1 MTTTHNFPSQL
12 AERDAAHAER
22 VRALEILMN
31 EKEKQMLTTSNLL
44 RQQLA
49 ASKRD
54 CQQLQSRE
62 EQLLMQC
69 SSFSENSLEQEVQSL
84 RLVLEMR
91 RAEVEQLRAANN
103 ALLLEMERCRAQGWK
118 LMLKS
123 MSRNG

>member
-1 MTTTHNFPSQL
+1 
-12 AERDAAHAER
+12 
-22 VRALEILMN
+22 
-31 EKEKQMLTTSNLL
+31 MLTTSNLL

-123 MSRNG
+123 MSRNGSTSRLAPDWSEQPIRGQVRKLTQLLNLT